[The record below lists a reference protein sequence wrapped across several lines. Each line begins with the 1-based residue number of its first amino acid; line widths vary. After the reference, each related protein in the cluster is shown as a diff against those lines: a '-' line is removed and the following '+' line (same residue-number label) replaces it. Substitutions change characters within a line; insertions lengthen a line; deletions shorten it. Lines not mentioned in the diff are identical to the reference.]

1 MTEGIRRLLTLVTVF
16 LVMFA
21 TVYLIRNGTGDIRQW
36 FGNKDSNSNYRPED
50 FTLPDKPPLELSDV
64 ELLTRLNDEYAM
76 LTDAVVPSV
85 VSIDTNKLEP
95 RRLVDGFGRQHLRS
109 VPTQGQGSGVIVSL
123 EGHVVTNHHVV
134 AGQPKIQVTMHD
146 GQVFPAEVIGEDL
159 ILDIAVLKIE
169 GEGPFQPIK
178 FGDSDQ
184 VRRGQITFAFGNP
197 FGLGETVT
205 QGIISAVERSL
216 SDTQRDLIQT
226 DAAINPGNSGGPLV
240 NLQGEIIGINA
251 AIYRPDDRVKSGF
264 QGVGFSIPSND
275 VKEALIT
282 ILKRGRPI
290 RGYLGVQMDPNPI
303 AKASLGYEG
312 PGVVIG
318 SVREGSP
325 AEEAGL
331 QAGDVIIRYDGEST
345 DSLATLF
352 TLVQRS
358 RVAEDVLIEVWRD
371 GEVLGM
377 RARITER
384 KADLGQRSEPLSP
397 SAVPEGEAR
406 LSAIGVQV
414 RDLNPVEV
422 KAGFQGVVVAGIS
435 SGGLAEGRLLVGDV
449 IEAVNQT
456 AVKTSEEF
464 YRYLTA
470 SAPRQSTDLQVLRQ
484 SERRRVM
491 LPPLL
496 SETRDGFGSP
506 EESMDDSTSGR

>member
-1 MTEGIRRLLTLVTVF
+1 
-16 LVMFA
+16 MFA
-21 TVYLIRNGTGDIRQW
+21 TVYLIRNGTGGIRQW
-36 FGNKDSNSNYRPED
+36 LGNKDSDSNYQPED

-95 RRLVDGFGRQHLRS
+95 QRIFDGFGRQHLRT
-109 VPTQGQGSGVIVSL
+109 VPTQGQGSGVIVSH

-134 AGQPKIQVTMHD
+134 AGKPKIRVTMYD
-146 GQVFPAEVIGEDL
+146 GQVFTAEVIGEDL

-169 GEGPFQPIK
+169 GGGPFQPIK

-184 VRRGQITFAFGNP
+184 VRRGQIAFAFGNP

-240 NLQGEIIGINA
+240 NLQGEIIGINS
-251 AIYRPDDRVKSGF
+251 AIYRPDDRVNSGF

-282 ILKRGRPI
+282 ILKRGRLI

-303 AKASLGYEG
+303 AKASLGYDG
-312 PGVVIG
+312 PGVVVG
-318 SVREGSP
+318 SVSEDSP
-325 AEEAGL
+325 AEKAGL
-331 QAGDVIIRYDGEST
+331 QAGDVIVSYDREVT
-345 DSLATLF
+345 DNLGTLF
-352 TLVQRS
+352 NLVQRS
-358 RVAEDVLIEVWRD
+358 RVDEEVLIEVWRD

-377 RARITER
+377 KARITAR
-384 KADLGQRSEPLSP
+384 KANHGQRSKPVPQS
-397 SAVPEGEAR
+397 SAPEGEEL

-414 RDLNPVEV
+414 RDLDPVDG
-422 KAGFQGVVVAGIS
+422 KAGLQGVVVAGIS
-435 SGGLAEGRLLVGDV
+435 RGGLAERRLVVGDL

-464 YRYLTA
+464 YRYLAA
-470 SAPRQSTDLQVLRQ
+470 SAPKQPTDLRVLRQ
-484 SERRRVM
+484 SERIRVM

-496 SETRDGFGSP
+496 PDAAEGVELP
-506 EESMDDSTSGR
+506 QESVDDSTSGR